1 MEKMIGK
8 VQKLLISES
17 PLLLNHSAML
27 SMLAMRTMLTIMKM
41 LTRLTMMTMLTM
53 LTIVEYTGGGGD
65 KY

>member
-27 SMLAMRTMLTIMKM
+27 SSNVGYENNVDNKTK
-41 LTRLTMMTMLTM
+41 
-53 LTIVEYTGGGGD
+53 
-65 KY
+65 